1 MSRRARYNWAAFAL
15 LAVGLVVMIFPF
27 VWMILS
33 AFKDKTDVYAYPP
46 KWLPSRLNWDNFS
59 RAFIMV
65 PFARWFLNSLFV
77 SSLMT
82 FLQVGTSILAAFAF
96 AKMRF
101 PLKGSVYLVVISTML
116 LPQVVTIVPMF
127 LLIAK
132 LGFVDTYAGLILP
145 ELFSGFTVLL
155 LYQYFLA
162 IPDDLMH
169 AARIDGC
176 GPLGCLRN
184 VVIPNSGAAIAT
196 AAFFSFLGHWRS
208 YLWPLIVVNSTKLR
222 TLPIGLKYLITESA
236 SDYQVMMA
244 ASVMAIMPVLVAFA
258 LTEKRFIRSI
268 TLSGLKA

>member
-1 MSRRARYNWAAFAL
+1 
-15 LAVGLVVMIFPF
+15 MIFPF

-33 AFKDKTDVYAYPP
+33 AFKSNADVYTYPP
-46 KWLPSRLNWDNFS
+46 RWIPSSFKWDNFA
-59 RAFIMV
+59 RVFTMV
-65 PFARWFLNSLFV
+65 PFARYFLNSLFV

-82 FLQVGTSILAAFAF
+82 VLQVGLAVLAAFAF

-101 PLKGSVYLVVISTML
+101 PFKNAIYLVVLATLL

-127 LLIAK
+127 LLVAK
-132 LGFVDTYAGLILP
+132 LGLVDTYAGLILP

-155 LYQYFLA
+155 LYQYFMA
-162 IPDDLMH
+162 IPDELMH

-176 GPLGCLRN
+176 GPLGCLRH
-184 VVIPNSGAAIAT
+184 VVVPNSGAAIAT
-196 AAFFSFLGHWRS
+196 ASFFSFLAHWRS
-208 YLWPLIVVNSTKLR
+208 YLWPLIVINSSKLR

-244 ASVMAIMPVLVAFA
+244 ASVMAIVPVLVAFTF
-258 LTEKRFIRSI
+258 TEKRFIRSI